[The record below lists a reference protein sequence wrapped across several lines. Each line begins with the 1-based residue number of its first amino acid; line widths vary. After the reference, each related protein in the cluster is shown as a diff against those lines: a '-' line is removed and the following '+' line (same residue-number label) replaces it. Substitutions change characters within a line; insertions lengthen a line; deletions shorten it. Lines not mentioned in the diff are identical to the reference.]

1 MSKAV
6 AAISTPRGTGGIA
19 IIRISGDSVRDIVPR
34 LFKPRHVLSAA
45 VDAPLPPRRAVFGD
59 IISRGSTI
67 DSGIAVFYPSP
78 ASYTGE
84 DMLEL
89 SCHGGEYV
97 TRTVLE
103 AAFDAGCEPAAAGE
117 FTRRAYINGK
127 MTLAECEAVGALI
140 DADTEEKMHLAS
152 SAVRGRLTSALDSLY
167 SELYDMLTGLYAAID
182 YPDEEI
188 DYDGEPS
195 KIVARLLESA
205 DKLISTYKTG
215 RAIAKGVP
223 TVICGRPNGGKSSL
237 YNAILKDKAA
247 IVTPIAGTTRDVL
260 EATASFGGITLRI
273 ADTAGLHESGDEI
286 EAIGIDRAWEK
297 LGEAELVLFVYDVSS
312 REAPDVEL
320 VAKLLAEAPSAAV
333 IAVLNKS
340 DAADRS
346 DISRAEGAFAELG
359 IKRSAVISAKEN
371 ELSALESAI
380 SELYNE
386 GGVDSSSDAIIWEAR
401 HFAALTRA
409 RELLAESADMLA
421 EQLPADAVCA
431 QLEAALGE
439 LAMIDGRGVCEDIVA
454 GIFSKFCVGK

>member
-34 LFKPRHVLSAA
+34 LFKPRHILS
-45 VDAPLPPRRAVFGD
+45 VQTDAPLPPRRAVYGD
-59 IISRGSTI
+59 IISRDGVI

-97 TRTVLE
+97 TRSVLE
-103 AAFDAGCEPAAAGE
+103 ATFNAGCEPAAAGE

-127 MTLAECEAVGALI
+127 MTLAECEAVGALL
-140 DADTEEKMHLAS
+140 DADTEEKMRLAS
-152 SAVRGRLTSALDSLY
+152 SAVRGKLTAALDGLY
-167 SELYDMLTGLYAAID
+167 TELYDMLTGLYAAID

-188 DYDGEPS
+188 DYSGKPS
-195 KIVARLLESA
+195 EIVASLLCKA
-205 DKLISTYKTG
+205 DKLIATYKTG
-215 RAIAKGVP
+215 RAVAKGVH

-273 ADTAGLHESGDEI
+273 ADTAGLHESQDEI
-286 EAIGIDRAWEK
+286 EAIGIELAWEK
-297 LGEAELVLFVYDVSS
+297 LGEAELVLFVHDLASHD
-312 REAPDVEL
+312 EPDVEL
-320 VAKLLAEAPSAAV
+320 LSKINAAAPTAAI

-340 DAADRS
+340 DIAGDGEVEKVTR
-346 DISRAEGAFAELG
+346 AFASLG
-359 IKRSAVISAKEN
+359 ISSFAVISAKDS
-371 ELSALESAI
+371 ELSELEEAVGR
-380 SELYNE
+380 LYND
-386 GGVDSSSDAIIWEAR
+386 GGIDFSADAVIWEAR

-409 RELLAESADMLA
+409 RELIAEADDMLKN
-421 EQLPADAVCA
+421 ELPADAVCA
-431 QLEAALGE
+431 QLEAALGD